1 MRRHRVQKGS
11 LLIEILVAV
20 SIFAV
25 LASIGA
31 QALVVSL
38 NSNVAAEKKT
48 SGANLLSEMMGGIR
62 AVSDEQWQNL
72 YGVTKGSHYY
82 PAISGGKWVVVAGD
96 ETVTVGNASYVRYF
110 TVANVSRDLST
121 RDVETAYTS
130 GHDDPSTQL
139 VSAAVTSTTT
149 DALIVSEYFFR
160 WRNKTCAQT
169 AWSSS
174 GSSGAK
180 NCHDDITDTTYVSAT
195 NITAGANLQLCSGG
209 C

>member
-1 MRRHRVQKGS
+1 MPRHRVQKGS

-20 SIFAV
+20 SVFAV

-38 NSNVAAEKKT
+38 SSNVAAEKKT

-62 AVSDEQWQNL
+62 AASDEQWQNL
-72 YGVTKGSHYY
+72 YGVTKGAHYH
-82 PAISGGKWVVVAGD
+82 PVISGGKWVLVTGD
-96 ETVTVGNASYVRYF
+96 ETVSVGNASFVRYF
-110 TVANVSRDLST
+110 TVSNVSRDLST
-121 RDVETAYTS
+121 RGIETTYAS

-139 VSAAVTSTTT
+139 VAATVTSTTT
-149 DALIVSEYFFR
+149 DALTASEYFFR
-160 WRNKTCAQT
+160 WRNKTCNQT

-174 GSSGAK
+174 GSSGVK
-180 NCHDDITDTTYVSAT
+180 NCHDDVTDTTYVSTT
-195 NITAGANLQLCSGG
+195 NITAGASLEICSGG